1 MVNLVLVSHSEKLAT
16 GLKELLAEMAPD
28 TPVLVAAGLEDGSIG
43 TDATRIE
50 ETLNTLDD
58 DGVVLTDIGSAT
70 MNTEL
75 ALELYSGERMVRFI
89 DAPLVE
95 GAFLAAVLSGQSKSV
110 DEIEDGLKK
119 EFSK

>member
-28 TPVLVAAGLEDGSIG
+28 TPVLLAAGLEDGSIG

-75 ALELYSGERMVRFI
+75 ALELYSGERAVRFI

-119 EFSK
+119 EFGK

>member
-28 TPVLVAAGLEDGSIG
+28 TPVLIAAGLEDGSIG

-75 ALELYSGERMVRFI
+75 ALELYSGERTVRFI

-110 DEIEDGLKK
+110 DEIEGGLKK
-119 EFSK
+119 EFGK

>member
-1 MVNLVLVSHSEKLAT
+1 MVNLVLVSHSEKLAA

-75 ALELYSGERMVRFI
+75 ALELYSGERAIRFI

-110 DEIEDGLKK
+110 DEIEDGLKN
-119 EFSK
+119 EFGK

>member
-28 TPVLVAAGLEDGSIG
+28 TPVLIAAGLEDGSIG

-75 ALELYSGERMVRFI
+75 ALELYSGEQTVRFI

>member
-119 EFSK
+119 EFGK

>member
-1 MVNLVLVSHSEKLAT
+1 MVNLVLVSHSEKLAA

-50 ETLNTLDD
+50 ETLNELDD

-75 ALELYSGERMVRFI
+75 ALELYSGERAVRFI

-110 DEIEDGLKK
+110 DEIEDGLKN
-119 EFSK
+119 EFGK

>member
-1 MVNLVLVSHSEKLAT
+1 MVNLVLVSHSEKLAA

-50 ETLNTLDD
+50 EILNTLDD

-70 MNTEL
+70 MNTAL
-75 ALELYSGERMVRFI
+75 TLELYSGERTVRFI

-110 DEIEDGLKK
+110 DDIEDGLKN
-119 EFSK
+119 EFGK

>member
-1 MVNLVLVSHSEKLAT
+1 MVNLVLVSHSEKLAA

-75 ALELYSGERMVRFI
+75 ALELYSGERAVRFI

-110 DEIEDGLKK
+110 DEIEDGLKN
-119 EFSK
+119 EFGK

>member
-28 TPVLVAAGLEDGSIG
+28 TPVLIAAGLEDGSIG